1 MFSGTFGGEGTV
13 YWIEGCLRGSVF
25 DRGAPE
31 VSSSRNPG
39 ICHFQ
44 RDTISNVFVYTKV
57 DGMKK
62 FGLQKENIH

>member
-31 VSSSRNPG
+31 VSSSRNPFHLSFSERYN
-39 ICHFQ
+39 IKRFC
-44 RDTISNVFVYTKV
+44 VYKS
-57 DGMKK
+57 
-62 FGLQKENIH
+62 